1 MLKKIIPQ
9 FIRKK
14 VNKFLHKKFAYVEA
28 SVPYQINQIESNQR
42 LKNQIAIVIGG
53 SGVIG
58 RSIACRLAIDGAKV
72 YVCGTTRE
80 KAEKVVQEII
90 ALGGEAVSCVIDFFS
105 ETDIKEKIA
114 GIYSTEKRIDILIN
128 SAGGSSREKNASIDK
143 LPTEVIDTILT
154 VNLRGTILCCREASK
169 YMLLH
174 KKGKIVCITSV
185 IGDKGKAR
193 FSEYAAAKAGI
204 IAFVKSIAM
213 ELGPKGIRV
222 NCVSP
227 GIVQR
232 GLINKEQIDKLKKTN
247 YLDDYGRP
255 EDIANMV
262 GFLVSGEA
270 EFVTGQNFIVDGGRS
285 LGLKGD

>member
-58 RSIACRLAIDGAKV
+58 RSIACRLAIYGAKV

-232 GLINKEQIDKLKKTN
+232 GVINKEQIDKLKKTN